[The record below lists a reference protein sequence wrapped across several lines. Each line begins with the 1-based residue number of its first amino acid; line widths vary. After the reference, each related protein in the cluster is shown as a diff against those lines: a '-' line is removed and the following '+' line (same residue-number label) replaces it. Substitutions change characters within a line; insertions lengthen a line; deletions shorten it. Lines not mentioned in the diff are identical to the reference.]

1 MPYDCHKVMNIEG
14 LRSLRLARLVRSVI
28 VIVIVIIVAI
38 FMTLCTSFPNS
49 TLRLQTKSAKTS
61 NEFNSSLSREVQLWK
76 GPDGADCPW
85 GTCIVL
91 TVDSV
96 SSLGDDKQS
105 RSTAGCWSKGV
116 HYVEGRGE
124 RTRPQAC
131 LESGWDTGTVGWYNI
146 TIYCCFILNQ
156 NINKIFHF
164 RKY

>member
-1 MPYDCHKVMNIEG
+1 MSYVIWLSWILKVSG
-14 LRSLRLARLVRSVI
+14 HSGQPGKSDQSLLQSLSLSLPLV
-28 VIVIVIIVAI
+28 
-38 FMTLCTSFPNS
+38 CTSYPNS
-49 TLRLQTKSAKTS
+49 TLWLETKFAKTS

-85 GTCIVL
+85 GTCILL

-131 LESGWDTGTVGWYNI
+131 LESGWDTGTVGWYHI

-156 NINKIFHF
+156 NTNKITLSESI
-164 RKY
+164 RNS

>member
-1 MPYDCHKVMNIEG
+1 MLYVICHMIVTKSWILKVSG
-14 LRSLRLARLVRSVI
+14 HSGQPGKSDQSLLQSLSLSLPLV
-28 VIVIVIIVAI
+28 
-38 FMTLCTSFPNS
+38 CTSYPNS
-49 TLRLQTKSAKTS
+49 TLRLETKFAKTS

-91 TVDSV
+91 TLDSV

-156 NINKIFHF
+156 NISIKNS
-164 RKY
+164 